1 MEFGFN
7 LVKHYTLL

>member
-7 LVKHYTLL
+7 DPLRK